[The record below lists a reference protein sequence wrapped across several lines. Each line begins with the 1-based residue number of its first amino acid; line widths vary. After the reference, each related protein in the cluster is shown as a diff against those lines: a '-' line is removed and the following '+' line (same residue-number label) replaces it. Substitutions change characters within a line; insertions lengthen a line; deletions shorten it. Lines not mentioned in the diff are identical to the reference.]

1 MQLFLCCSMPMEDL
15 LSDLTG
21 MQTDYEVTDMNI
33 IDASSF
39 IQNLPNFPN
48 FTQTWDQSYMP
59 LSIRLLSWLGRRC
72 AGKGAHNSGMVYK
85 VIVGQVRERVGRF
98 LWNVVSCPVCA
109 HSVGLAQVSLVVAL
123 TFVICFAALS
133 YAASVCRF
141 FFFFQLYR
149 VQDVWKLLQCQL
161 KLQMRENYSSTNW
174 SSRCLKITATLIE
187 AFPHL

>member
-48 FTQTWDQSYMP
+48 FTQSWDQSYMP

-72 AGKGAHNSGMVYK
+72 AGKGGEGAHNSGMVYK

-133 YAASVCRF
+133 YAASVCCF
-141 FFFFQLYR
+141 FVFFSSCTEF
-149 VQDVWKLLQCQL
+149 KMC
-161 KLQMRENYSSTNW
+161 ENYCNANW
-174 SSRCLKITATLIE
+174 SFRCVKITAAPIE
-187 AFPHL
+187 ALDV